1 MQIAAEREREREK
14 ERCKEWQADRE
25 MESSGLNVVY
35 SHNGAVKRSSKSVTV
50 KRPDLK
56 PEYQSELS

>member
-1 MQIAAEREREREK
+1 MSERERERER
-14 ERCKEWQADRE
+14 EQADRE